1 MDRLSRAMEAAE
13 DEMDVALKRT
23 GEVQR
28 SQFARKDVEMGE
40 LRRVIAAKEKS
51 IDSLRE
57 TLAATKR
64 TLEVRLQQAETTL
77 SARDA
82 EVMRYLA

>member
-1 MDRLSRAMEAAE
+1 MEVAIRRTT
-13 DEMDVALKRT
+13 DVQK
-23 GEVQR
+23 
-28 SQFARKDVEMGE
+28 SQFARKDVELGE

-57 TLAATKR
+57 TLTVTKR
-64 TLEVRLQQAETTL
+64 TLEARLQQTESTL

-82 EVMRYLA
+82 EVGLVRCWLD